1 MTDIRQPDD
10 WQVGDLAFC
19 IEGGNLCAAGDI
31 MRVTEV
37 LPDNRVRFTDPYAVH
52 CVDHFARILK
62 PKEVSSLPEG
72 AVLYHVTAALWGHV
86 EMGSVFTNTLGT
98 SLPSLGMYALKSL
111 SEPKPEFKVGDWVK
125 DARYGLIGQVTV
137 LCSDR
142 DRVRVKLA
150 ESYGYTSW
158 PTSNLS
164 LITEAEAQHHLALK
178 DIEDARKK
186 LADAER
192 RLEGLDA

>member
-1 MTDIRQPDD
+1 MLFR
-10 WQVGDLAFC
+10 
-19 IEGGNLCAAGDI
+19 
-31 MRVTEV
+31 
-37 LPDNRVRFTDPYAVH
+37 
-52 CVDHFARILK
+52 
-62 PKEVSSLPEG
+62 S
-72 AVLYHVTAALWGHV
+72 
-86 EMGSVFTNTLGT
+86 
-98 SLPSLGMYALKSL
+98 
-111 SEPKPEFKVGDWVK
+111 K